1 MPEVTEAPVVET
13 PDVPDVEVPQ
23 EDIQIELTPGKF
35 FPLKQKVRK
44 VRNSDK
50 QYTRL
55 IIDIPLDI
63 VVPTLSGK
71 LNEANTRV
79 LEAAIMR
86 EIIIP
91 ACDEATAAAF
101 KTDESGEEVFD
112 GAEWVDTFWSSM
124 LPGDRR
130 RGGGVTIKD
139 LRNRLQEVSAQL
151 AVAVNELR
159 QHEADFNTAAEAA
172 TNANRVSPHRRQFV
186 PEEKENRCGQLL
198 MEVTDLSS
206 KIEAKSRV
214 TTGGRP
220 KGAKNKSAKVK

>member
-1 MPEVTEAPVVET
+1 MSVATPVET
-13 PDVPDVEVPQ
+13 PVETVEQEQ
-23 EDIQIELTPGKF
+23 EDVQIELTPGKF
-35 FPLKQKVRK
+35 FPLKQKTRK

-55 IIDIPLDI
+55 ILDLPLE
-63 VVPTLSGK
+63 VVIPTLSGK
-71 LNEANTRV
+71 LNEANNRV
-79 LEAAIMR
+79 LEAAIVR
-86 EIIIP
+86 DIIIP
-91 ACDEATAAAF
+91 ACDEATAEAF
-101 KTDESGEEVFD
+101 KVDADGEEVFD
-112 GAEWVDTFWSSM
+112 GAKWVDTFWSSM

-159 QHEADFNTAAEAA
+159 QHEQEFNTAAESA
-172 TNANRVSPHRRQFV
+172 TNAGKVSPHRRQFV
-186 PEEKENRCGQLL
+186 PEESENRCAQLL
-198 MEVTDLSS
+198 MEVTELSG

-220 KGAKNKSAKVK
+220 KGSKNKTTK